1 MNYVVIHRFIKENV
15 SEEMIKPHVN
25 YVRRLFDSGKL
36 VITGP
41 FTDGKGGG
49 MFVLNVTDE
58 EEMKQI
64 VDNDPAI
71 VSGIAVSEVR
81 PYRIAFQ
88 QK

>member
-15 SEEMIKPHVN
+15 NEEMMKPHVA
-25 YVRRLFDSGKL
+25 YLRGLFDSGKL

-49 MFVLNVTDE
+49 MFILDVENEDE
-58 EEMKQI
+58 LQQI

-71 VSGIAVSEVR
+71 VSGISVSEVR
-81 PYRIAFQ
+81 PYKIVFQ